1 MTPAELTTLKAAVLA
16 SPDQALQA
24 AAAARND
31 TETARLL
38 NLPSTFVVWRIN
50 VPSTELVGAIKLAN
64 FTPADLPPAAAGG
77 ETSDE
82 LLALIALSQLYNN
95 RCALCELKQNNVRML
110 LSRDFVTAQKL
121 STRQDLTDALTNVP
135 AGAGGAA
142 IDAGWLGAGKV
153 KETISR
159 FATVAETAFTNGTGT
174 AGQPGN
180 LGWQGDV
187 NIGLLG
193 EMWTL

>member
-1 MTPAELTTLKAAVLA
+1 MTPAQLTTLKAAVLA
-16 SPDQALQA
+16 SQNAEIQSA
-24 AAAARND
+24 AATRND
-31 TETARLL
+31 TELARLL
-38 NLPSTFVVWRIN
+38 NLPSTFVVWRID
-50 VPSTELVGAIKLAN
+50 VPSVELVGAIKLAN
-64 FTPADLPPAAAGG
+64 FTPVDAPDD
-77 ETSDE
+77 T
-82 LLALIALSQLYNN
+82 LLYAN
-95 RCALCELKQNNVRML
+95 RCHLCELKQNNIRMV

-159 FATVAETAFTNGTGT
+159 FATVAENAFTNGTGT

-180 LGWQGDV
+180 LGWQGSV
-187 NIGLLG
+187 NINDIG
-193 EMWTL
+193 EMWNL

>member
-1 MTPAELTTLKAAVLA
+1 MTPAELTTLKAFILA

-38 NLPSTFVVWRIN
+38 NLPSTFVAWRIN

-64 FTPADLPPAAAGG
+64 FTPIDAPDD
-77 ETSDE
+77 T
-82 LLALIALSQLYNN
+82 LLYAN
-95 RCALCELKQNNVRML
+95 RCHLCELKQNNIRML
-110 LSRDFVTAQKL
+110 LSRDIVTAQKL

-135 AGAGGAA
+135 AGAAGAA

-159 FATVAETAFTNGTGT
+159 FATVAETAFTSGTGT

-193 EMWTL
+193 EMWNL